1 MGGLFVSPLAACPR
15 RRPELMDIT
24 ELTNVL
30 LYEEASDDET
40 EGWTLVK
47 IGNRRFWMQ
56 WTWDGESD
64 YYDVRMQSF

>member
-1 MGGLFVSPLAACPR
+1 
-15 RRPELMDIT
+15 MDVT
-24 ELTNVL
+24 DLTNVL
-30 LYEEASDDET
+30 LYEEAPDDET

-47 IGNRRFWMQ
+47 IRNRRFWMQ